1 MTHPAPDFIQGCP
14 ECGGELDYESGDP
27 GCFDEPET
35 VGVIYCLD
43 CDYRQPDPDKWER
56 LADMADDVY
65 DREREGFG
73 SLDPIER
80 QLSEAD

>member
-1 MTHPAPDFIQGCP
+1 MTTCP
-14 ECGGELDYESGDP
+14 HCGGELDYESGDP
-27 GCFDEPET
+27 GCFDEPAT
-35 VGVIYCLD
+35 VGVTYCLD

-56 LADMADDVY
+56 AADQADDLY

-80 QLSEAD
+80 QLNEAD

>member
-1 MTHPAPDFIQGCP
+1 MTHPAPDFNGCP
-14 ECGGELDYESGDP
+14 KCGGELDYAAGDP
-27 GCFDEPET
+27 GYHDEPAT
-35 VGVIYCLD
+35 VGVTYCLD

-73 SLDPIER
+73 STDHWNR